1 MLDRAMKDDPLRD
14 MLLNQGVRVAE
25 IQREL
30 TAIPA
35 LGPDNGG
42 AGEWKK
48 ALAIEKILCAFGITP
63 EWHVCPDKR
72 ADNGGRPNLVAQIP
86 GRFNRR
92 LWLFGHMDIV
102 PPGDPNSWR
111 GDPWTLRQEGDF
123 VIGRGVEDNQQAIC
137 SMLILAECLHA
148 LKIVPDLGLGLVF
161 MADEES
167 GSSFGLKW
175 LLEESPQLFSPG
187 DIYIVPD
194 GGSKDAKDIEIAE
207 KAQLWLKFTVRGAQC
222 HASMPQMGKNAFLG
236 ASRLALALDK
246 LNDVFPQKNNLFKPA
261 TSTFVLSRHEENVPS
276 VNILPGKDIF
286 YMDCRLLPEV
296 HKEDV
301 LGHVCEICGH
311 VAAAANLEVEF
322 DIVHWQPASRVA
334 EDAPVIS
341 VLEEAILSVYGVR
354 AAPVGI
360 GGATVAAMLREKGL
374 QAVVWS
380 CIENTCH
387 QPEERSSI
395 KATCM
400 DAAVFAHIL
409 QSGGDNA

>member
-1 MLDRAMKDDPLRD
+1 MLGKGMTNDPMRG
-14 MLLNQGVRVAE
+14 MLLNQGGRVVA

-42 AGEWKK
+42 AGEWDK
-48 ALAIEKILCAFGITP
+48 ALAIEKILGAFGVKP

-72 ADNGGRPNLVAQIP
+72 AKNGGRPNLVAQIP
-86 GRFNRR
+86 GRSMRK

-102 PPGDPNSWR
+102 PPGDPNSWL

-137 SMLILAECLHA
+137 SMLILAQCLHE
-148 LKIVPDLGLGLVF
+148 LKIVPELGLGLIF
-161 MADEES
+161 MSDEES
-167 GSSFGLKW
+167 GSSYGLKW
-175 LLEESPQLFSPG
+175 LLDESPQLFSPE
-187 DIYIVPD
+187 DFYIVPD
-194 GGSKDAKDIEIAE
+194 GGSADAKDIEIAE
-207 KAQLWLKFTVRGAQC
+207 KAQLWLKFTVRGSQC
-222 HASMPQMGKNAFLG
+222 HASMPHMGKNAFLG

-246 LNDVFPQKNNLFKPA
+246 LNDVFFQKNNLFKPA
-261 TSTFVLSRHEENVPS
+261 TSTFVLSKHEENVPS

-286 YMDCRLLPEV
+286 YMDCRLLPGI
-296 HKEDV
+296 HKDDV
-301 LGHVCEICGH
+301 LGHVSEICGH
-311 VAAAANLEVEF
+311 VASAASLEVEF
-322 DIVHWQPASRVA
+322 DIVHWQPASSVA
-334 EDAPVIS
+334 ADSPVIS
-341 VLEEAILSVYGVR
+341 VLEEAILSVYGVN
-354 AAPVGI
+354 ASTVGI

-374 QAVVWS
+374 HAVVWS

-395 KATCM
+395 KAACQ

-409 QSGGDNA
+409 HSGGDYA